1 MEADIQKLANEFI
14 PITDII
20 TKIIDTKA
28 AIKQKLTRLK
38 EIHADFIKDN
48 QSKKIFLICLESFHF
63 QYKVMNFEMDNLH
76 RNFMLL
82 TNRTYCDYYNL
93 YTILQKVFE
102 EYEIAVPTEKLHPV
116 YKDLEPFFEYK
127 LEDVILVYTNA
138 IELITF
144 LIAKLRE
151 KEQMVLKYLS
161 KSQSGIRITNFI
173 NTLEYENNVMTD
185 KITLYI
191 SYCEFFQSSQ
201 LKYFD
206 KLYTKIKLLQD
217 EINAEIVFHETP
229 YDTVSI
235 NENVTLTQA
244 VEEQPVIQWEE
255 EEEAVVG
262 ISNEELEK
270 SEWKQQQSHHQKKN
284 NKHKKR

>member
-1 MEADIQKLANEFI
+1 
-14 PITDII
+14 
-20 TKIIDTKA
+20 
-28 AIKQKLTRLK
+28 
-38 EIHADFIKDN
+38 
-48 QSKKIFLICLESFHF
+48 
-63 QYKVMNFEMDNLH
+63 
-76 RNFMLL
+76 
-82 TNRTYCDYYNL
+82 
-93 YTILQKVFE
+93 
-102 EYEIAVPTEKLHPV
+102 
-116 YKDLEPFFEYK
+116 
-127 LEDVILVYTNA
+127 
-138 IELITF
+138 
-144 LIAKLRE
+144 
-151 KEQMVLKYLS
+151 MVLKYLS

-191 SYCEFFQSSQ
+191 SYCEFFQNSQ

-229 YDTVSI
+229 YDTISI

-255 EEEAVVG
+255 EAVVG

-270 SEWKQQQSHHQKKN
+270 SEWKQQQQKKN

>member
-14 PITDII
+14 PITDVIA
-20 TKIIDTKA
+20 KIIDTKT

-38 EIHADFIKDN
+38 EIHGDFIKDN
-48 QSKKIFLICLESFHF
+48 HSKKIFLICLESFHF

-76 RNFMLL
+76 RNFILL

-93 YTILQKVFE
+93 YGMLQKVFE
-102 EYEIAVPTEKLHPV
+102 EYEIVVPTEKVHPV

-138 IELITF
+138 LELISL
-144 LIAKLRE
+144 LIVKLRE
-151 KEQMVLKYLS
+151 KEQMVQKYLS
-161 KSQSGIRITNFI
+161 KSQSGIRIANFI

-185 KITLYI
+185 KISLYI

-201 LKYFD
+201 LKYFT

-217 EINAEIVFHETP
+217 EINEEIVFHETP
-229 YDTVSI
+229 WDNTTI
-235 NENVTLTQA
+235 HENVTLQQV
-244 VEEQPVIQWEE
+244 VEERPVMQWEE
-255 EEEAVVG
+255 EEELVG
-262 ISNEELEK
+262 VSKEELDV
-270 SEWKQQQSHHQKKN
+270 SEWKQQQPPKKN